1 MMPVSQIVTIAVS
14 MAVAIVVIM
23 MLIGALGITSAIVR
37 YLGFGVACV
46 IGYFAG
52 GMIHGKYVAR

>member
-1 MMPVSQIVTIAVS
+1 MPLSQIITVAVAI
-14 MAVAIVVIM
+14 AVAIVVVM

-37 YLGFGVACV
+37 YLGFAVACV

-52 GMIHGKYVAR
+52 LVIHGKYVAR